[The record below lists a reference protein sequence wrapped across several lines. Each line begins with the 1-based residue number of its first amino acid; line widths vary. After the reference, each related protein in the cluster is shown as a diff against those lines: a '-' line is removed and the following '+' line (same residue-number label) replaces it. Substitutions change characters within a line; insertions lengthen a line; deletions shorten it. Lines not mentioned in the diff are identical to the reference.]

1 MTTFLVIPLCAA
13 VALAFEY
20 LILLWYRNTDSRL
33 ERGFYGLMLL
43 ANPLGIALFLRMLKL

>member
-1 MTTFLVIPLCAA
+1 MMTTFLVIPLCAA

-43 ANPLGIALFLRMLKL
+43 ANPLGIALFLRMT